1 MILVTGGTGLVGA
14 HLLFHLVRAGHRP
27 KAIYRTEKRTALTK
41 KVFSYYTDDHEKL
54 FDAID
59 WVECDILD
67 LPSLGKA
74 FEGITHVYHAAALI
88 SFDPNDYKKL
98 LKVNAEGTAN
108 IVNLSLANNVK
119 KLCYVSSIAAIGDSI
134 DKSPVKESNE
144 WIEATRAGYS
154 ISKHEAEMEVW
165 RASQEGVPV
174 VIVNPGVIIG
184 PGFWKSGSGLFFYA
198 AARESK
204 YYLPNGT
211 GFVSVNDVVNA
222 MLQLMDSDIKNE
234 RFILVN
240 ENWSYFYL
248 SKLLASGLHKKAPS
262 KELKGWMLNFFWRLD
277 WLKSAI
283 TGSRRKLSKNTAKIL
298 QKTEVYDNSK
308 IQKFLPQFQY
318 DDLEETTLRY
328 CTIFLNEQEA

>member
-1 MILVTGGTGLVGA
+1 MDL
-14 HLLFHLVRAGHRP
+14 
-27 KAIYRTEKRTALTK
+27 
-41 KVFSYYTDDHEKL
+41 YYQCL
-54 FDAID
+54 
-59 WVECDILD
+59 
-67 LPSLGKA
+67 
-74 FEGITHVYHAAALI
+74 
-88 SFDPNDYKKL
+88 
-98 LKVNAEGTAN
+98 
-108 IVNLSLANNVK
+108 
-119 KLCYVSSIAAIGDSI
+119 
-134 DKSPVKESNE
+134 
-144 WIEATRAGYS
+144 RAGYS

-308 IQKFLPQFQY
+308 IQKFLPQFQH
-318 DDLEETTLRY
+318 DDLEATTLLYYFSKR
-328 CTIFLNEQEA
+328 TGGLVFSDAFLILSRTRSAFLRDLSFFCLRSSSMALTSLSNLDSMVLYIASYSKGREA